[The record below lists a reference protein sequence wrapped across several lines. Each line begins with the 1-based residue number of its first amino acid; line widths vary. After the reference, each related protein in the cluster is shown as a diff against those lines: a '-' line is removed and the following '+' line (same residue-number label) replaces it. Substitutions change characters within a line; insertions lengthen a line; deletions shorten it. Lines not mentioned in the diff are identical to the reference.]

1 MRYLAA
7 RNPKHSPPITI
18 VRMRGKY
25 DCLTCVTAMLLG
37 IKYEDVDQA
46 FGGSPDPAKDRKEE
60 TRRQN
65 QALRTLLEKHG
76 RGAIQ
81 LSAVPPIVEGRRYW
95 VGVYIRDAG
104 NPLSETMTHSVVV
117 DEFGKVFDPNPQYE
131 TFQSLKQWRA
141 AITHPHELEHATEV
155 FEYVL

>member
-7 RNPKHSPPITI
+7 KNPKHSPPITL
-18 VRMRGKY
+18 VPMRGRY
-25 DCLTCVTAMLLG
+25 DCLTCAAAMLLG

-46 FGGSPDPAKDRKEE
+46 FGGSPDPAKDRKAE

-65 QALRTLLEKHG
+65 QALRMLLEKHG

-81 LSAVPPIVEGRRYW
+81 LSAVPPIVEGRRYY
-95 VGVYIRDAG
+95 VGVHIHDPG
-104 NPLSETMTHSVVV
+104 NPPSQTITHTVVV
-117 DEFGKVFDPNPQYE
+117 DEFGKVFDPNPQYG
-131 TFQSLKQWRA
+131 TFPSLKQWQA